1 MELWLLFLSS
11 FTSATILPGSS
22 EVMLTA
28 MIVENTWDKWQ
39 LLLFATAGNVLGSIV
54 TFYMG
59 YFVYTKKPINIS
71 TNKRRQRV
79 YAVIKKWGC
88 YSLLLSWLPVFGD
101 VFCLLA
107 GWLRLPSLSA
117 ILAIFIGK
125 LIRYSVLIWF
135 ITEVVA

>member
-1 MELWLLFLSS
+1 MALWLLFLSS

-28 MIVENTWDKWQ
+28 MIVENSWDKWQ
-39 LLLFATAGNVLGSIV
+39 LLLFATTGNVLGSIV

-59 YFVYTKKPINIS
+59 YMVYTKKPLDVAA
-71 TNKRRQRV
+71 NKHYPRV
-79 YAVIKKWGC
+79 YEVIQKWGWC
-88 YSLLLSWLPVFGD
+88 SLLLSWLPVVGD

-107 GWLRLPSLSA
+107 GWLRVPSFPA

-125 LIRYSVLIWF
+125 LVRYSVLIWF
-135 ITEVVA
+135 VTEVVA